1 MCGGNILPTSRLSLL
16 ALEDL
21 DWGLCP
27 ARPAGV
33 FTGAGGREGGDRTPP
48 SPPVPPAPPYRGRG
62 GPPEPDSPVSPFFVC
77 LTRPS
82 PRPTPPTKSV
92 LASGLSRRA
101 TPHQHQVLR
110 TTGAQPWTPGRR
122 PPVRAPAP
130 PPGPASPPGLSSP
143 RPSPPN
149 KKVFWRQACHAGA
162 RSEAG
167 ARGRG
172 ARAAGRAAPP
182 ARGGTR
188 SRTGRRR
195 RPSSNP
201 LRPPRLSPRKRGGAS
216 AGEAGAP
223 RPRGRWPP
231 RAPRPGAPRAPP
243 APRRRRVRAHG
254 RCLSPA
260 GKLAGARA
268 SSSTPGPP

>member
-1 MCGGNILPTSRLSLL
+1 MIAFGNDLVPVEECKKVCGGNILPTSRLSLL
-16 ALEDL
+16 ALEEL

-33 FTGAGGREGGDRTPP
+33 FPGAGGREGGDRIPP

-149 KKVFWRQACHAGA
+149 KKVFWACHEGA
-162 RSEAG
+162 RSASRG
-167 ARGRG
+167 GRG
-172 ARAAGRAAPP
+172 TGRGGRTAAGRARGRAGGPP
-182 ARGGTR
+182 RSRGG
-188 SRTGRRR
+188 SRANRE
-195 RPSSNP
+195 
-201 LRPPRLSPRKRGGAS
+201 
-216 AGEAGAP
+216 EAA
-223 RPRGRWPP
+223 
-231 RAPRPGAPRAPP
+231 AF
-243 APRRRRVRAHG
+243 V
-254 RCLSPA
+254 
-260 GKLAGARA
+260 
-268 SSSTPGPP
+268 